1 MFGWSSVCRLGVEM
15 IRSGVI
21 REAETFISKTD
32 LLVELKKLLDACE
45 CPKCEICVGLQI
57 ALQKV
62 KAWNVQ

>member
-1 MFGWSSVCRLGVEM
+1 M

-62 KAWNVQ
+62 RAWDVQ